1 MSCCGKRRQAFK
13 AWLLPR
19 PIRLRFIGQGTAEV
33 RGAGTGKPYVFS
45 ETLRE
50 IEVDPR
56 DAKQILQ
63 VPDFAL
69 A

>member
-1 MSCCGKRRQAFK
+1 MSCCGKRRQAYK
-13 AWLLPR
+13 AWLMPR
-19 PIRLRFIGQGTAEV
+19 PIRLRFLGQGTAEV
-33 RGAGTGKPYVFS
+33 KGAGTGKPYVFS

-56 DAKQILQ
+56 DARQILQ

>member
-1 MSCCGKRRQAFK
+1 M
-13 AWLLPR
+13 PR
-19 PIRLRFIGQGTAEV
+19 PIRLRFLGQGTAEV

-56 DAKQILQ
+56 DAKQILLGAGF
-63 VPDFAL
+63 VL

>member
-1 MSCCGKRRQAFK
+1 MSCCGKRRQAHK
-13 AWLLPR
+13 AWLMPR
-19 PIRLRFIGQGTAEV
+19 PVRLRFVGEGTGEV

-56 DAKQILQ
+56 DAKQILLGAGF
-63 VPDFAL
+63 VL

>member
-1 MSCCGKRRQAFK
+1 MSCCGKRRQAYK
-13 AWLLPR
+13 AWLMPR
-19 PIRLRFIGQGTAEV
+19 PIRLRFLGQGTAEV
-33 RGAGTGKPYVFS
+33 KGAGTGKPYVFT

>member
-1 MSCCGKRRQAFK
+1 MSCCGKRRQAYK
-13 AWLLPR
+13 AWLIPR
-19 PIRLRFIGQGTAEV
+19 PIRLRFLGQGTAEV
-33 RGAGTGKPYVFS
+33 KGAGTGKPYVFS

-56 DAKQILQ
+56 DARQILQ